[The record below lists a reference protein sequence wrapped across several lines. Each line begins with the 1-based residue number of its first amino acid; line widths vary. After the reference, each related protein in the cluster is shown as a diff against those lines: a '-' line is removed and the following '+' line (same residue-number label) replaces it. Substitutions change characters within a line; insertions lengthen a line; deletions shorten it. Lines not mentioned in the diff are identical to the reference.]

1 MSTPIDTLP
10 PVADW
15 PLYWFAE
22 FERAIERGDLQA
34 AADAQRQLARL
45 GLQVNID
52 LGRAP
57 RQGVA
62 HAD

>member
-1 MSTPIDTLP
+1 MSTLTDTLP

-22 FERAIERGDLQA
+22 LERAIERDDLQA

-45 GLQVNID
+45 GVQVSID
-52 LGRAP
+52 LGRASP
-57 RQGVA
+57 QGVT
-62 HAD
+62 HAG